1 MDKWDLI
8 EQAFFDGTFDAAWNE
23 SEHPREGGKFTSQG
37 GGTGGGGEG
46 QKSWWKTDP
55 SNPSRKLERGEVRN
69 PLYMGKPGSAK
80 GKFRRRAANVIGNA
94 ALGGIKGGVIGAGAG
109 YYPGEF
115 LGNAAGVPLLGGG
128 AGATIGGAAGIPI
141 GAALGARRG
150 WKESKARGDSK
161 LKGEDA
167 LRKRGAAINRSP
179 VRHHGGRVP
188 KAKDAFGSRIS
199 GALRGAV
206 SGAKAGRQATGQRIA
221 GTMAGGVGGVMHGWR
236 GAPIVPRL
244 NNRSAALMS
253 AKAQRR

>member
-37 GGTGGGGEG
+37 GGGGGRSREA
-46 QKSWWKTDP
+46 QKEKFAQFLASQQGK
-55 SNPSRKLERGEVRN
+55 KRGGFLRGVGGGVRGAATGA
-69 PLYMGKPGSAK
+69 LKGAGTGLKYGAGLGSIY
-80 GKFRRRAANVIGNA
+80 GLGSGIAAAPAVGPA
-94 ALGGIKGGVIGAGAG
+94 ALPVGTGLGA
-109 YYPGEF
+109 
-115 LGNAAGVPLLGGG
+115 LMGG
-128 AGATIGGAAGIPI
+128 ATGATIGVPI
-141 GAALGARRG
+141 GAIRGAYRG
-150 WKESKARGDSK
+150 AKGKDGKK

-167 LRKRGAAINRSP
+167 LRKRGAAVNRSP
-179 VRHHGGRVP
+179 IRHHGGRVP

-221 GTMAGGVGGVMHGWR
+221 GTMAGGVGGAMHGWR

>member
-23 SEHPREGGKFTSQG
+23 SEHPREG
-37 GGTGGGGEG
+37 
-46 QKSWWKTDP
+46 
-55 SNPSRKLERGEVRN
+55 
-69 PLYMGKPGSAK
+69 
-80 GKFRRRAANVIGNA
+80 
-94 ALGGIKGGVIGAGAG
+94 
-109 YYPGEF
+109 
-115 LGNAAGVPLLGGG
+115 
-128 AGATIGGAAGIPI
+128 
-141 GAALGARRG
+141 
-150 WKESKARGDSK
+150 
-161 LKGEDA
+161 DA
-167 LRKRGAAINRSP
+167 LRKRGAAVNRSP
-179 VRHHGGRVP
+179 IRHHGGRVP

-221 GTMAGGVGGVMHGWR
+221 GTMAGGVGGAMHGWR

>member
-37 GGTGGGGEG
+37 GGGGNSEARKEKFSQFLAARNGPPKK
-46 QKSWWKTDP
+46 QKGW
-55 SNPSRKLERGEVRN
+55 L
-69 PLYMGKPGSAK
+69 
-80 GKFRRRAANVIGNA
+80 RRRAANVIGQG

-109 YYPGEF
+109 FYPGAWAGAP
-115 LGNAAGVPLLGGG
+115 LGPSGSIVGGG
-128 AGATIGGAAGIPI
+128 AGATLGGAAGLPI
-141 GAALGARRG
+141 GTSLGARKG
-150 WKESKARGDSK
+150 WKESKARGNSK

-167 LRKRGAAINRSP
+167 LRKRGAAVNRSP
-179 VRHHGGRVP
+179 IRHHGGRVP

-221 GTMAGGVGGVMHGWR
+221 GTMAGGVGGAMHGWR

>member
-161 LKGEDA
+161 LK
-167 LRKRGAAINRSP
+167 RK
-179 VRHHGGRVP
+179 P
-188 KAKDAFGSRIS
+188 KGKDAFGSRIS

-206 SGAKAGRQATGQRIA
+206 SGAKAGRQETGQRIA
-221 GTMAGGVGGVMHGWR
+221 GTMAGGVGGAMHGWR